1 MSGAVAGTTDGQP
14 LADDGSAALA
24 AVVVLGEEEQGRVE
38 EAEAKRSEVGWTSG
52 EIDEETE
59 DFGADDD
66 DDERLF
72 RCSGSLRGTENL
84 QPICGMFEME
94 MCLAPE
100 SLGRPVDDV
109 DEAED
114 GGEMTEQMADEVGVP
129 GCDAV

>member
-1 MSGAVAGTTDGQP
+1 MSDAVAGTADGQP

-24 AVVVLGEEEQGRVE
+24 ATVVTGEEEQGRVEEE

-52 EIDEETE
+52 EIDEDIE
-59 DFGADDD
+59 DFEAADD

-72 RCSGSLRGTENL
+72 RWSGSLRGTENL
-84 QPICGMFEME
+84 HPICGMFEME

-109 DEAED
+109 DEAE
-114 GGEMTEQMADEVGVP
+114 EQMADEVGAL